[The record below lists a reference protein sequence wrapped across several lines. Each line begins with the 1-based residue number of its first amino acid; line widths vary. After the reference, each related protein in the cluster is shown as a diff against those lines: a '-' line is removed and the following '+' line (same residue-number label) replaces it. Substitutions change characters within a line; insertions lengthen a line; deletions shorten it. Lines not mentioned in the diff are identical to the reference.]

1 MQFIKGKMHLSPQ
14 QSDILLFASPPDIIS
29 HFFANANNNIKS
41 QVISFL
47 CENWL
52 LQKTAFETIT
62 RGPPAMTYFR
72 SFFIFVLLLF

>member
-1 MQFIKGKMHLSPQ
+1 MRFIKGKIHLSPQ
-14 QSDILLFASPPDIIS
+14 QSDIIS
-29 HFFANANNNIKS
+29 HFFANANNSIKS